1 MVLRSFLSEYN
12 SPLTKKLTNAF
23 YLYNH
28 SQLCEKSM
36 RFALLLATVLWLLP
50 PGYVFVK
57 LLHELFFTILWFSSS
72 LLTVIWFSS
81 SSVSVILYYFPHPHL
96 DKHLLIPFNLNLS
109 YCSLLNFLESFYLGL
124 SHHFSDIVFK
134 QWMLCPHLL
143 KLRKKVLDLVVE
155 GLVSTMLE
163 QCLHHSRRSTLGSNT
178 PLTND
183 LWTRIY
189 PFYCTLQMT
198 QD

>member
-57 LLHELFFTILWFSSS
+57 LLHELFFTIL
-72 LLTVIWFSS
+72 
-81 SSVSVILYYFPHPHL
+81 
-96 DKHLLIPFNLNLS
+96 
-109 YCSLLNFLESFYLGL
+109 
-124 SHHFSDIVFK
+124 
-134 QWMLCPHLL
+134 
-143 KLRKKVLDLVVE
+143 
-155 GLVSTMLE
+155 
-163 QCLHHSRRSTLGSNT
+163 
-178 PLTND
+178 
-183 LWTRIY
+183 
-189 PFYCTLQMT
+189 
-198 QD
+198 